1 MNPIPHST
9 LRRSGRALL
18 VSALA
23 LALAACASS
32 RGLNP
37 QGHVL
42 DVDSLHSERTLA
54 DTDLS
59 ATGFPAQ
66 DWWKA
71 LGDAQLDALVAEGL
85 AGHPSLDAAD

>member
-9 LRRSGRALL
+9 FRRSGRALL

-42 DVDSLHSERTLA
+42 DVDSLHSERTM
-54 DTDLS
+54 S
-59 ATGFPAQ
+59 GSPPASVRRAPSVPAVVMTV
-66 DWWKA
+66 WSNNWVV
-71 LGDAQLDALVAEGL
+71 AQHRL
-85 AGHPSLDAAD
+85 

>member
-42 DVDSLHSERTLA
+42 DVDSLH
-54 DTDLS
+54 LS
-59 ATGFPAQ
+59 
-66 DWWKA
+66 
-71 LGDAQLDALVAEGL
+71 LI
-85 AGHPSLDAAD
+85 HI